1 MTDLYKPIACSLHDE
16 YEIAIMQRKC
26 LNIKWSDSSGV
37 KHTEKV
43 LPIDILVKNKEE
55 FLVAETPD
63 HNELCV
69 RLDKITLPED
79 QAGK

>member
-1 MTDLYKPIACSLHDE
+1 MTDSYKPIACSLHDE
-16 YEIAIMQRKC
+16 YEIAIMQRNY

-37 KHTEKV
+37 QHTEKV
-43 LPIDILVKNKEE
+43 LPKDILLKNKEE

-63 HNELCV
+63 QNELCV
-69 RLDKITLPED
+69 RLDKITLLDD